1 MYETDDYTICA
12 ERLYP
17 KEAKR
22 IMNIFLKQATRRPL
36 FTTLLVLLLSF
47 SVLLS
52 CIGYSAW
59 ESAKTQKSEISNGY
73 TTIAIPIEPDLSN
86 LSPEEIA
93 TALQNRVFADN
104 AAQEAPQ
111 ITMVDRRCLLSAH
124 IAGSRSLSS
133 SSIDPSEY
141 NTAFDGECYS
151 LAVFAL
157 RCSGIREQPTEGMF
171 LYDATFSVEEIIC
184 LSDAYNTFPKP
195 DSVHIYSDVRESNG
209 AAPFEKGKTYLV
221 FGQYQDHRVVR
232 SADGHDQ
239 VKNENRYIVPF
250 PEINSN
256 FYGEPSSLELGSYNG
271 LDYHF
276 PAAGQLPWVCEYTGS
291 VTDYLNSDAASTWRE
306 DIVPLCQLNYES
318 AAVILTDRAESMYS
332 FNTGDE
338 ALLSGRFFTGE
349 EYTNGDDVCVISAAY
364 AEQNGLRLG
373 DMIQLDYYDSGFG
386 EYNNGATANSMLAA
400 EDPGPYRQRYYMSL
414 DDAIGVCKNYT
425 VIGIY
430 TGARFAFGAYQL
442 NADTILVPKA
452 SVPNAQNYET
462 RANSL
467 LNTFV
472 LKNGSAKE
480 FEKYMEQQNLAGQFL
495 YFDQDFSSMQESLDA
510 LETNAMRLMMVGIG
524 VFLLTSALFLFLN
537 FRRMNLT
544 IRGVRLLG
552 RSSKA
557 VFREIIMALIP
568 LETLAVL
575 FGTCAAIALFD
586 VVTRN
591 LLSSA
596 LTLRPEA
603 MAVSAVTAFVFLMV
617 STMISTAIFA
627 NRKLMKAK

>member
-1 MYETDDYTICA
+1 
-12 ERLYP
+12 
-17 KEAKR
+17 
-22 IMNIFLKQATRRPL
+22 MNIFLKQATRRPL

-171 LYDATFSVEEIIC
+171 LYDATFSVEEFVC
-184 LSDAYNTFPKP
+184 LSDAYNTFPRP

-209 AAPFEKGKTYLV
+209 AVPFEKGKTYLV

-232 SADGHDQ
+232 SADGYDQ

-442 NADTILVPKA
+442 NADTILAPKA

>member
-1 MYETDDYTICA
+1 
-12 ERLYP
+12 
-17 KEAKR
+17 
-22 IMNIFLKQATRRPL
+22 MNIFLKQATRRPL

-171 LYDATFSVEEIIC
+171 LYDATFSVEEIVC
-184 LSDAYNTFPKP
+184 LSDAYNTFPRP

-209 AAPFEKGKTYLV
+209 AVPFEKGKTYLV

-232 SADGHDQ
+232 SADGYDQ

-276 PAAGQLPWVCEYTGS
+276 PVVGQLPWVCEYTGS

-338 ALLSGRFFTGE
+338 ALLSGRFFTDE
-349 EYTNGDDVCVISAAY
+349 EYINGDDVCVISAAY

-510 LETNAMRLMMVGIG
+510 LEINAMRLMMVGIG

>member
-1 MYETDDYTICA
+1 
-12 ERLYP
+12 
-17 KEAKR
+17 
-22 IMNIFLKQATRRPL
+22 MNIFLKQATRRPL

-171 LYDATFSVEEIIC
+171 LYDATFSVEEIVC
-184 LSDAYNTFPKP
+184 LSDAYNTFPRP

-209 AAPFEKGKTYLV
+209 AVPFEKGKTYLV

-232 SADGHDQ
+232 SADGYDQ

-338 ALLSGRFFTGE
+338 ALLSGRFFTDE
-349 EYTNGDDVCVISAAY
+349 EYINGDDVCVISAAY

-510 LETNAMRLMMVGIG
+510 LETNAMRLMIVGIG

-586 VVTRN
+586 AVTRN

-603 MAVSAVTAFVFLMV
+603 MAASAVTAFVFLMV
-617 STMISTAIFA
+617 STIISTAIFA

>member
-1 MYETDDYTICA
+1 
-12 ERLYP
+12 
-17 KEAKR
+17 
-22 IMNIFLKQATRRPL
+22 MNIFLKQATRRPL

-52 CIGYSAW
+52 CTGYSAW
-59 ESAKTQKSEISNGY
+59 ESAKTQKNEISNGY

-93 TALQNRVFADN
+93 TALQNRVFADK

-111 ITMVDRRCLLSAH
+111 ITTVDRRCLLSAH

-157 RCSGIREQPTEGMF
+157 RCSGIREQPTEDMF

-209 AAPFEKGKTYLV
+209 AVPFEKGKIYLV
-221 FGQYQDHRVVR
+221 FGQYQDYRVVR
-232 SADGHDQ
+232 SADGYDQ

-276 PAAGQLPWVCEYTGS
+276 PVVGQLPWVCEYTGS

-318 AAVILTDRAESMYS
+318 AAVILTNRAESMYS

-338 ALLSGRFFTGE
+338 ALLSGRFFTDE
-349 EYTNGDDVCVISAAY
+349 EYINGDDVCVISAAY

-400 EDPGPYRQRYYMSL
+400 EDPGPYRQRYYMSP

-462 RANSL
+462 RANPL

-495 YFDQDFSSMQESLDA
+495 YFDQNFSSMQESLEA
-510 LETNAMRLMMVGIG
+510 LETNAMRLMIVGIG

-586 VVTRN
+586 AVTRN

-603 MAVSAVTAFVFLMV
+603 MAASAVTAFVFLMV
-617 STMISTAIFA
+617 STIISTAIFA

>member
-1 MYETDDYTICA
+1 
-12 ERLYP
+12 
-17 KEAKR
+17 
-22 IMNIFLKQATRRPL
+22 MNIFLKQATRRPL

-52 CIGYSAW
+52 CTGYSAW
-59 ESAKTQKSEISNGY
+59 ESAKTQKNEISNGY

-86 LSPEEIA
+86 LSPEEIT
-93 TALQNRVFADN
+93 TALQNRVFADK

-111 ITMVDRRCLLSAH
+111 ITTVDRRCLLSAH

-209 AAPFEKGKTYLV
+209 AVPFEKGKTYLV

-232 SADGHDQ
+232 SADGYDQ

-338 ALLSGRFFTGE
+338 ALLSGRFFTDE
-349 EYTNGDDVCVISAAY
+349 EYINGDDVCVISAAY

-557 VFREIIMALIP
+557 VFREIIVALIS

>member
-1 MYETDDYTICA
+1 
-12 ERLYP
+12 
-17 KEAKR
+17 
-22 IMNIFLKQATRRPL
+22 MNIFLKQATRRPL

-171 LYDATFSVEEIIC
+171 LYDATFSVEEIVC
-184 LSDAYNTFPKP
+184 LSDAYSTFPKP
-195 DSVHIYSDVRESNG
+195 DSVHIYSNVRESNG

-221 FGQYQDHRVVR
+221 FGQYQDYRVVR
-232 SADGHDQ
+232 SADGYDQ

-256 FYGEPSSLELGSYNG
+256 FYGEPSSLELGSNNG
-271 LDYHF
+271 LDYYF
-276 PAAGQLPWVCEYTGS
+276 PVAGRLPWVCEYTGS

-332 FNTGDE
+332 FNTGDA

-364 AEQNGLRLG
+364 AEQNGLQLG

-400 EDPGPYRQRYYMSL
+400 EDPGPYRQRYYMSP

-425 VIGIY
+425 IVGIY

-603 MAVSAVTAFVFLMV
+603 MAVSAVTAFVFLMG
-617 STMISTAIFA
+617 STMISRAIFA

>member
-1 MYETDDYTICA
+1 
-12 ERLYP
+12 
-17 KEAKR
+17 
-22 IMNIFLKQATRRPL
+22 MNIFLKQATRRPL

-111 ITMVDRRCLLSAH
+111 ITTVDRRCLLSAH

-171 LYDATFSVEEIIC
+171 LYDATFSVEEIVC
-184 LSDAYNTFPKP
+184 LSDAYNTFPRP

-209 AAPFEKGKTYLV
+209 AVPFEKGKTYLV
-221 FGQYQDHRVVR
+221 FGQYQDYRVVR
-232 SADGHDQ
+232 SADGYDQ

-338 ALLSGRFFTGE
+338 ALLSGRFFTDE
-349 EYTNGDDVCVISAAY
+349 EYINGDDVCVISAAY

>member
-1 MYETDDYTICA
+1 
-12 ERLYP
+12 
-17 KEAKR
+17 
-22 IMNIFLKQATRRPL
+22 MNIFLKQATRRPL

-52 CIGYSAW
+52 CTGYSAW
-59 ESAKTQKSEISNGY
+59 ESAKTQKNEISNGY

-86 LSPEEIA
+86 LSPEEIT
-93 TALQNRVFADN
+93 TALQNRVFADK

-111 ITMVDRRCLLSAH
+111 ITTVDRRCLLSAH

-209 AAPFEKGKTYLV
+209 AVPFEKGKTYLV

-232 SADGHDQ
+232 SADGYDQ

-250 PEINSN
+250 PQINSN

>member
-1 MYETDDYTICA
+1 
-12 ERLYP
+12 
-17 KEAKR
+17 
-22 IMNIFLKQATRRPL
+22 MNIFLKQATRRPL
-36 FTTLLVLLLSF
+36 FATLLVLLLSF

-171 LYDATFSVEEIIC
+171 LYDATFSVEEIVC
-184 LSDAYNTFPKP
+184 LSDAYNTFPRP

-209 AAPFEKGKTYLV
+209 AVPFEKGKTYLV

>member
-1 MYETDDYTICA
+1 
-12 ERLYP
+12 
-17 KEAKR
+17 
-22 IMNIFLKQATRRPL
+22 MNIFLKQATRRPL

-209 AAPFEKGKTYLV
+209 AVPFEKGKTYLV
-221 FGQYQDHRVVR
+221 FGQYQDYRVVR
-232 SADGHDQ
+232 SADGYDQ

-276 PAAGQLPWVCEYTGS
+276 PAAGRLPWVCEYTGS

-318 AAVILTDRAESMYS
+318 AAVILTNRAESMYS

-338 ALLSGRFFTGE
+338 ALLSGRFFTDE
-349 EYTNGDDVCVISAAY
+349 EYINGDDVCVISAAY

-400 EDPGPYRQRYYMSL
+400 EDPGPYRQRYYMSP

>member
-1 MYETDDYTICA
+1 
-12 ERLYP
+12 
-17 KEAKR
+17 
-22 IMNIFLKQATRRPL
+22 MNIFLKQATRRPL

-52 CIGYSAW
+52 CTGYSAW
-59 ESAKTQKSEISNGY
+59 ESAKTQKNEISNGY

-86 LSPEEIA
+86 LSPQEIT
-93 TALQNRVFADN
+93 TALQNRVFADK

-111 ITMVDRRCLLSAH
+111 ITTVDRRCLLSAH

-209 AAPFEKGKTYLV
+209 AVPFENGKTYLV

-232 SADGHDQ
+232 SADGYDQ

-568 LETLAVL
+568 LETLAVV

>member
-1 MYETDDYTICA
+1 
-12 ERLYP
+12 
-17 KEAKR
+17 
-22 IMNIFLKQATRRPL
+22 MNIFLKQATRRPL

-52 CIGYSAW
+52 CTGYSAW
-59 ESAKTQKSEISNGY
+59 ESAKTQKNEISNGY

-86 LSPEEIA
+86 LSPEEIT
-93 TALQNRVFADN
+93 TALQNRVFADK

-111 ITMVDRRCLLSAH
+111 ITTVDRRCLLSAH

-209 AAPFEKGKTYLV
+209 AVPFEKGKTYLV

-232 SADGHDQ
+232 SADGYDQ

-524 VFLLTSALFLFLN
+524 VFLLTSALFLFPN
-537 FRRMNLT
+537 FPRMNLT

>member
-1 MYETDDYTICA
+1 
-12 ERLYP
+12 
-17 KEAKR
+17 
-22 IMNIFLKQATRRPL
+22 MNIFLKQATRRPL

-171 LYDATFSVEEIIC
+171 LYDATFSVEEIVC
-184 LSDAYNTFPKP
+184 LSDAYNTFPRP

-232 SADGHDQ
+232 SADGYDQ

-318 AAVILTDRAESMYS
+318 AAVILTNRAESMYS

-338 ALLSGRFFTGE
+338 ALLSGRFFTDE
-349 EYTNGDDVCVISAAY
+349 EYINGDDVCVISAAY

>member
-1 MYETDDYTICA
+1 
-12 ERLYP
+12 
-17 KEAKR
+17 
-22 IMNIFLKQATRRPL
+22 MNIFLKQATRRPL

-59 ESAKTQKSEISNGY
+59 ESAKTQKNEISNGY

-93 TALQNRVFADN
+93 TALQNRVFADK

-111 ITMVDRRCLLSAH
+111 ITTVDRRCLLSAH

-209 AAPFEKGKTYLV
+209 AVPFEKGKIYLV
-221 FGQYQDHRVVR
+221 FGQYQDYRVVR
-232 SADGHDQ
+232 SADGYDQ

>member
-1 MYETDDYTICA
+1 
-12 ERLYP
+12 
-17 KEAKR
+17 
-22 IMNIFLKQATRRPL
+22 MNIFLKQATRRPL

-52 CIGYSAW
+52 CTGYSAW
-59 ESAKTQKSEISNGY
+59 ESAKTQKNEISNGY

-93 TALQNRVFADN
+93 TALQNRVFADK

-111 ITMVDRRCLLSAH
+111 ITTVDRRCLLSAH

-171 LYDATFSVEEIIC
+171 LYDATFGVEEIIC
-184 LSDAYNTFPKP
+184 LSDAYNTFPRP

-364 AEQNGLRLG
+364 AEQNGLQLG

-400 EDPGPYRQRYYMSL
+400 EDPGPYRQRYYMSP

-425 VIGIY
+425 IVGIY

>member
-1 MYETDDYTICA
+1 
-12 ERLYP
+12 
-17 KEAKR
+17 
-22 IMNIFLKQATRRPL
+22 MNIFLKQATRRPL

-73 TTIAIPIEPDLSN
+73 TTIAIPIERDLSN

-93 TALQNRVFADN
+93 NALQNRVFADN

-171 LYDATFSVEEIIC
+171 LYDATFSVEEIVC
-184 LSDAYNTFPKP
+184 LSDAYNTFPRP

-209 AAPFEKGKTYLV
+209 AVPFEKGKTYLV

-232 SADGHDQ
+232 SADGYDQ

-276 PAAGQLPWVCEYTGS
+276 PAAGQLPWACEYTGS

>member
-1 MYETDDYTICA
+1 
-12 ERLYP
+12 
-17 KEAKR
+17 
-22 IMNIFLKQATRRPL
+22 MNIFLKQATRRPL

-171 LYDATFSVEEIIC
+171 LYDATFSVEEIVC
-184 LSDAYNTFPKP
+184 LSDAYNTFPRP

-603 MAVSAVTAFVFLMV
+603 IAVSAVTAFVFLMV

>member
-1 MYETDDYTICA
+1 
-12 ERLYP
+12 
-17 KEAKR
+17 
-22 IMNIFLKQATRRPL
+22 MNIFLKQATRRPL

-171 LYDATFSVEEIIC
+171 LYDATFSVEEIVC
-184 LSDAYNTFPKP
+184 LSDAYNTFPRP

-209 AAPFEKGKTYLV
+209 AVPFEKGKTYLV

-232 SADGHDQ
+232 SADGYDQ

-364 AEQNGLRLG
+364 AEQNGLWLG

>member
-1 MYETDDYTICA
+1 
-12 ERLYP
+12 
-17 KEAKR
+17 
-22 IMNIFLKQATRRPL
+22 MNIFLKQATRRPL

-171 LYDATFSVEEIIC
+171 LYDATFSVEEIVC
-184 LSDAYNTFPKP
+184 LSDAYNTFPRP

-209 AAPFEKGKTYLV
+209 AVPFEKGKTYLV

-232 SADGHDQ
+232 SADGYDQ

-452 SVPNAQNYET
+452 SFPNAQNYET

>member
-1 MYETDDYTICA
+1 
-12 ERLYP
+12 
-17 KEAKR
+17 
-22 IMNIFLKQATRRPL
+22 MNIFLKQATRRPL

-52 CIGYSAW
+52 CTGYSAW
-59 ESAKTQKSEISNGY
+59 ESAKTQKNEISNGY

-86 LSPEEIA
+86 LSPEEIT
-93 TALQNRVFADN
+93 TALQNRVFADK

-111 ITMVDRRCLLSAH
+111 ITTVDRRCLLSAH

-209 AAPFEKGKTYLV
+209 AVPFEKGKTYLV

-232 SADGHDQ
+232 SADGYDQ

-452 SVPNAQNYET
+452 SVPNARNYET

>member
-1 MYETDDYTICA
+1 
-12 ERLYP
+12 
-17 KEAKR
+17 
-22 IMNIFLKQATRRPL
+22 MNIFLKQATRRPL

-171 LYDATFSVEEIIC
+171 LYDATFSVEEIVC
-184 LSDAYNTFPKP
+184 LSDAYNTFPRP

-209 AAPFEKGKTYLV
+209 AVPFEKGKTYLV
-221 FGQYQDHRVVR
+221 FGQYQDYRVVR
-232 SADGHDQ
+232 SADGYDQ

>member
-1 MYETDDYTICA
+1 
-12 ERLYP
+12 
-17 KEAKR
+17 
-22 IMNIFLKQATRRPL
+22 MNIFLKQATRRPL

-52 CIGYSAW
+52 CTGYSAW
-59 ESAKTQKSEISNGY
+59 ESAKTQKNEISNGY

-86 LSPEEIA
+86 LSPEELA
-93 TALQNRVFADN
+93 TALQNRVFADK

-111 ITMVDRRCLLSAH
+111 ITTVDRRCLLSAH

-209 AAPFEKGKTYLV
+209 AVPFEKGKTYLV

-232 SADGHDQ
+232 SADGYDQ

-338 ALLSGRFFTGE
+338 ALLSGRFFTDE
-349 EYTNGDDVCVISAAY
+349 EYINGDDVCVISAAY

>member
-1 MYETDDYTICA
+1 
-12 ERLYP
+12 
-17 KEAKR
+17 
-22 IMNIFLKQATRRPL
+22 MNIFLKQATRRPL

-52 CIGYSAW
+52 CTGYSAW
-59 ESAKTQKSEISNGY
+59 ESAKTQKNEISNGY

-93 TALQNRVFADN
+93 TALQNRVFADK

-111 ITMVDRRCLLSAH
+111 ITTVDRRCLLSAH
-124 IAGSRSLSS
+124 TAGSRSLSS

-184 LSDAYNTFPKP
+184 LSDAYSTFPKP

-209 AAPFEKGKTYLV
+209 AVPFEKGKTYLV
-221 FGQYQDHRVVR
+221 FGQYQDYRVVR
-232 SADGHDQ
+232 SADGYDQ

-276 PAAGQLPWVCEYTGS
+276 PVVGQLPWVCEYTGS

-338 ALLSGRFFTGE
+338 ALLSGRFFTDE
-349 EYTNGDDVCVISAAY
+349 EYINGDDVCVISAAY

-425 VIGIY
+425 VIAIY

>member
-1 MYETDDYTICA
+1 
-12 ERLYP
+12 
-17 KEAKR
+17 
-22 IMNIFLKQATRRPL
+22 MNIFLKQATRRPL

-171 LYDATFSVEEIIC
+171 LYDATFSVEEIVC
-184 LSDAYNTFPKP
+184 LSDAYNTFPRP

-209 AAPFEKGKTYLV
+209 AVPFEKGKTYLV

-232 SADGHDQ
+232 SADGYDQ

-462 RANSL
+462 RENSL

>member
-1 MYETDDYTICA
+1 M
-12 ERLYP
+12 
-17 KEAKR
+17 
-22 IMNIFLKQATRRPL
+22 
-36 FTTLLVLLLSF
+36 
-47 SVLLS
+47 
-52 CIGYSAW
+52 
-59 ESAKTQKSEISNGY
+59 
-73 TTIAIPIEPDLSN
+73 
-86 LSPEEIA
+86 
-93 TALQNRVFADN
+93 QNRVFADK

-111 ITMVDRRCLLSAH
+111 ITTVDRRCLLSAH
-124 IAGSRSLSS
+124 TAGSRSLSS
-133 SSIDPSEY
+133 SSIDPAEY

-151 LAVFAL
+151 RAVFAL

-171 LYDATFSVEEIIC
+171 LYDATFSVEEIVC
-184 LSDAYNTFPKP
+184 LSDAYNTFPRP

-209 AAPFEKGKTYLV
+209 AVPFEKGKTYLV

-232 SADGHDQ
+232 SADGYDQ

-338 ALLSGRFFTGE
+338 DLLSGRFFTGE

>member
-1 MYETDDYTICA
+1 
-12 ERLYP
+12 
-17 KEAKR
+17 
-22 IMNIFLKQATRRPL
+22 MNIFLKQATRRPL

-52 CIGYSAW
+52 CTGYSAW
-59 ESAKTQKSEISNGY
+59 ESAKTQKNEISNGY

-86 LSPEEIA
+86 LSPEEIT
-93 TALQNRVFADN
+93 TALQNRVFADK

-111 ITMVDRRCLLSAH
+111 ITTVDRRCLLSAH

-184 LSDAYNTFPKP
+184 LSDAYNTFPRP

-209 AAPFEKGKTYLV
+209 AVPFEKGKTYLV

-232 SADGHDQ
+232 SADGYDQ

-386 EYNNGATANSMLAA
+386 EYSNGATANSMLAA

-442 NADTILVPKA
+442 NADTILVPKT

>member
-1 MYETDDYTICA
+1 
-12 ERLYP
+12 
-17 KEAKR
+17 
-22 IMNIFLKQATRRPL
+22 MNIFLKQATRRPL

-209 AAPFEKGKTYLV
+209 AVPFEKGKIYLV
-221 FGQYQDHRVVR
+221 FGQYQDYRVVR
-232 SADGHDQ
+232 SADGYDQ

-276 PAAGQLPWVCEYTGS
+276 PVVGQLPWVCEYTGS

-318 AAVILTDRAESMYS
+318 AAVILTNRAESMYS

-338 ALLSGRFFTGE
+338 ALLSGRFFTDE
-349 EYTNGDDVCVISAAY
+349 EYINGDDVCVISAAY

-400 EDPGPYRQRYYMSL
+400 EDPGPYRQRYYMSP

-462 RANSL
+462 RANPL

-495 YFDQDFSSMQESLDA
+495 YFDQNFSSMQESLDA
-510 LETNAMRLMMVGIG
+510 LETNAMRLMIVGIG

-568 LETLAVL
+568 LETIAVL

-586 VVTRN
+586 AVTRN

-603 MAVSAVTAFVFLMV
+603 MAASAVTAFVFLMV

>member
-1 MYETDDYTICA
+1 
-12 ERLYP
+12 
-17 KEAKR
+17 
-22 IMNIFLKQATRRPL
+22 MNIFLKQATRRPL

-86 LSPEEIA
+86 LSPEEIT
-93 TALQNRVFADN
+93 TALQNRVFADK

-111 ITMVDRRCLLSAH
+111 ITTVDRRCLLSAH

-209 AAPFEKGKTYLV
+209 AVPFEKGKTYLV

-232 SADGHDQ
+232 SADGYDQ

-510 LETNAMRLMMVGIG
+510 LETNAMRLMIVGIG

-586 VVTRN
+586 AVTRN

-596 LTLRPEA
+596 LALRPEA
-603 MAVSAVTAFVFLMV
+603 MAASAVTAFVFLMV

>member
-1 MYETDDYTICA
+1 
-12 ERLYP
+12 
-17 KEAKR
+17 
-22 IMNIFLKQATRRPL
+22 MNIFLKQATRRPL

-52 CIGYSAW
+52 CTGYSAW
-59 ESAKTQKSEISNGY
+59 ESAKTQKNEISNGY

-86 LSPEEIA
+86 LSPEELA
-93 TALQNRVFADN
+93 TALQNRVFADK

-111 ITMVDRRCLLSAH
+111 ITTVDRRCLLSAH

-209 AAPFEKGKTYLV
+209 AVPFEKGKTYLV
-221 FGQYQDHRVVR
+221 FGQYQDYRVVR
-232 SADGHDQ
+232 SADGYDQ

-276 PAAGQLPWVCEYTGS
+276 PVVGQLPWVCEYTGS

-338 ALLSGRFFTGE
+338 ALLSGRFFTDE
-349 EYTNGDDVCVISAAY
+349 EYINGDDVCVISAAY

>member
-1 MYETDDYTICA
+1 
-12 ERLYP
+12 
-17 KEAKR
+17 
-22 IMNIFLKQATRRPL
+22 MNIFLKQATRRPL

-171 LYDATFSVEEIIC
+171 LYDATFSVEEIVC
-184 LSDAYNTFPKP
+184 LSDAYNTFPRP
-195 DSVHIYSDVRESNG
+195 DSVHIYSDVRETNG
-209 AAPFEKGKTYLV
+209 AVPFEKGKTYLV

-232 SADGHDQ
+232 SADGYDQ

>member
-1 MYETDDYTICA
+1 
-12 ERLYP
+12 
-17 KEAKR
+17 
-22 IMNIFLKQATRRPL
+22 MNIFLKQAIRKPL
-36 FTTLLVLLLSF
+36 FPVLSVLLLGF
-47 SVLLS
+47 SVWLF
-52 CIGYSAW
+52 CTGYSAW
-59 ESAKTQKSEISNGY
+59 ESAKAQKSEISDGY
-73 TTIAIPIEPDLSN
+73 TTIAIPIEPDLSG
-86 LSPEEIA
+86 LSSEEMA
-93 TALQNRVFADN
+93 TALQSRVLADK

-124 IAGSRSLSS
+124 IAGSRALTSG
-133 SSIDPSEY
+133 SIDPSEY

-171 LYDATFSVEEIIC
+171 LYDATFSVEEIVC
-184 LSDAYNTFPKP
+184 LSDAYNAFPKP
-195 DSVHIYSDVRESNG
+195 DSVHIFSDVREVSG
-209 AAPFEKGKTYLV
+209 AVPFEKEKTYLV
-221 FGQYQDHRVVR
+221 FGQYQDYRVVR
-232 SADGHDQ
+232 SADGYDQ

-256 FYGEPSSLELGSYNG
+256 FYGESSSLELGSYNG

-276 PAAGQLPWVCEYTGS
+276 PVAGRLPWVCEYKGS
-291 VTDYLNSDAASTWRE
+291 VTDYLNSDAAAIWRE

-364 AEQNGLRLG
+364 AEQNGIRPG

-386 EYNNGATANSMLAA
+386 EYNSGATANSMLAA
-400 EDPGPYRQRYYMSL
+400 GDPGPYRQRYYMSP

-425 VIGIY
+425 VVGIY

-480 FEKYMEQQNLAGQFL
+480 FEKYMEQQNLAGQFF
-495 YFDQDFSSMQESLDA
+495 YFDQDFSSMQESLEA
-510 LETNAMRLMMVGIG
+510 FETNAMRLMMVGIG

-552 RSSKA
+552 RSAKA
-557 VFREIIMALIP
+557 VFREISMALVP

-575 FGTCAAIALFD
+575 VGTCAAIALFD
-586 VVTRN
+586 VVTRM
-591 LLSSA
+591 LLSNA
-596 LTLRPEA
+596 PMLRPEA
-603 MAVSAVTAFVFLMV
+603 IAVSAVTAFVFLAV

>member
-1 MYETDDYTICA
+1 
-12 ERLYP
+12 
-17 KEAKR
+17 
-22 IMNIFLKQATRRPL
+22 MNIFLKQATRRPL

-171 LYDATFSVEEIIC
+171 LYDATFSVEEIVC
-184 LSDAYNTFPKP
+184 LSDAYNTFPRP

-462 RANSL
+462 RANPL

-495 YFDQDFSSMQESLDA
+495 YFDQNFSSMQESLEA
-510 LETNAMRLMMVGIG
+510 LETNAMRLMIVGIG

-568 LETLAVL
+568 LETIAVL

-586 VVTRN
+586 AVTRN

-603 MAVSAVTAFVFLMV
+603 MAASAVTAFVFLMV
-617 STMISTAIFA
+617 STIISTAIFA

>member
-1 MYETDDYTICA
+1 
-12 ERLYP
+12 
-17 KEAKR
+17 
-22 IMNIFLKQATRRPL
+22 MNIFLKQATRRPL

-52 CIGYSAW
+52 CTGYSAW
-59 ESAKTQKSEISNGY
+59 ESAKTQKNEISNGY

-171 LYDATFSVEEIIC
+171 LYDATFSVEEIVC
-184 LSDAYNTFPKP
+184 LSDAYNTFPRP

-209 AAPFEKGKTYLV
+209 AVPFEKGKTYLV

-232 SADGHDQ
+232 SADGYDQ

-603 MAVSAVTAFVFLMV
+603 IAVSAVTAFVFLMV

>member
-1 MYETDDYTICA
+1 
-12 ERLYP
+12 
-17 KEAKR
+17 
-22 IMNIFLKQATRRPL
+22 MNIFLKQATRRPL

-157 RCSGIREQPTEGMF
+157 RCSGIREQPTQGMF
-171 LYDATFSVEEIIC
+171 LYDATFSVEEIVC
-184 LSDAYNTFPKP
+184 LSDAYNTFPRP

-414 DDAIGVCKNYT
+414 DDAIGVCINYT

>member
-1 MYETDDYTICA
+1 
-12 ERLYP
+12 
-17 KEAKR
+17 
-22 IMNIFLKQATRRPL
+22 MNIFLKQATRRPL

-52 CIGYSAW
+52 CTGYSAW
-59 ESAKTQKSEISNGY
+59 ESAKTQKNEISNGY

-86 LSPEEIA
+86 LSPEEIT
-93 TALQNRVFADN
+93 TALQNRVFADK

-111 ITMVDRRCLLSAH
+111 ITTVDRRCLLSAH

-209 AAPFEKGKTYLV
+209 AVPFEKGKTYLV
-221 FGQYQDHRVVR
+221 FVQYQDHRVVR
-232 SADGHDQ
+232 SADGYDQ

>member
-1 MYETDDYTICA
+1 M
-12 ERLYP
+12 
-17 KEAKR
+17 
-22 IMNIFLKQATRRPL
+22 
-36 FTTLLVLLLSF
+36 
-47 SVLLS
+47 
-52 CIGYSAW
+52 
-59 ESAKTQKSEISNGY
+59 
-73 TTIAIPIEPDLSN
+73 
-86 LSPEEIA
+86 
-93 TALQNRVFADN
+93 QNRVFADK

-111 ITMVDRRCLLSAH
+111 ITTVDRRCLLSAH

-209 AAPFEKGKTYLV
+209 AVPFEKGKTYLV

-232 SADGHDQ
+232 SADGYDQ

>member
-1 MYETDDYTICA
+1 
-12 ERLYP
+12 
-17 KEAKR
+17 
-22 IMNIFLKQATRRPL
+22 MNIFLKQATRRPL

-171 LYDATFSVEEIIC
+171 LYDATFSVEEIVC
-184 LSDAYNTFPKP
+184 LSDAYNTFPRP

-209 AAPFEKGKTYLV
+209 AVPFEKGKTYLV

-232 SADGHDQ
+232 SADGYDQ

-338 ALLSGRFFTGE
+338 ALLSGRFFTDE

>member
-1 MYETDDYTICA
+1 
-12 ERLYP
+12 
-17 KEAKR
+17 
-22 IMNIFLKQATRRPL
+22 MNIFLKQATRRPL

-52 CIGYSAW
+52 CTGYSAW
-59 ESAKTQKSEISNGY
+59 ESAKTQKNEISNGY

-86 LSPEEIA
+86 LSPEEIT
-93 TALQNRVFADN
+93 TALQNRVFADK

-209 AAPFEKGKTYLV
+209 AVPFEKGKTYLV

-232 SADGHDQ
+232 SADGYDQ